1 MSIPEPGAIAVQ
13 PDYPSRSGAS
23 QLIRRRPLDG
33 LAAGDAERPE
43 GETAMA
49 TPTQLVGTA
58 VAGYFASGHEAHRAI
73 HALIDAGFE
82 PTAIGAAFHTGLEN
96 AAPAPERRPNVG
108 GELREEIGTTLP
120 GFPPNRA
127 RATGGGAASDT
138 SSVQYASL
146 GGGAGTPIDGASRPG
161 PIPGTDV
168 LHSGLPS
175 ELPHELPH
183 EGDLR
188 AGTGAAPQREEVGV
202 TRGGVDAPGS
212 LEPIPRHAA
221 RTVEPSWGERL
232 KHIFG
237 HGSVHRGGGV
247 PAQQRTAGKDDL
259 TAEMRREA
267 QDFGT
272 GEGHLNL
279 NPQRRYSQSAFEQS
293 FTGYGIEPERARGF
307 GRGLRKGGAVVTVHA
322 GPRAMEAESI
332 LEAHG
337 GTARLATDTEVDGN
351 LADEGHVEVLGTV
364 GRDYPSY
371 LD

>member
-1 MSIPEPGAIAVQ
+1 
-13 PDYPSRSGAS
+13 
-23 QLIRRRPLDG
+23 
-33 LAAGDAERPE
+33 
-43 GETAMA
+43 MA
-49 TPTQLVGTA
+49 TSTQLVGTA
-58 VAGYFASGHEAHRAI
+58 VAGYFATGQEAHRAI
-73 HALIDAGFE
+73 NALIDAGFE
-82 PTAIGAAFHTGLEN
+82 PAAIGAAFHAGAVSTQ
-96 AAPAPERRPNVG
+96 PAPERRPNVG

-146 GGGAGTPIDGASRPG
+146 GGGSGTPIDGASRPG

-175 ELPHELPH
+175 ELEHEIPHES
-183 EGDLR
+183 DLQ
-188 AGTGAAPQREEVGV
+188 AGAEPAREEVGV
-202 TRGGVDAPGS
+202 TRGGAGTPGS
-212 LEPIPRHAA
+212 VEPAPTHAA
-221 RTVEPSWGERL
+221 QTVEPSWGERL

-237 HGSVHRGGGV
+237 RGTVHRGGGA
-247 PAQQRTAGKDDL
+247 PAQQQNAAGRDDL
-259 TAEMRREA
+259 QAEIRQEA

-279 NPQRRYSQSAFEQS
+279 HSPRRYSQSAFEQS

-307 GRGLRKGGAVVTVHA
+307 GRGLRQSGAVVTVHA
-322 GPRAMEAESI
+322 GPRALEAESI
-332 LEAHG
+332 LEANG

-351 LADEGHVEVLGTV
+351 LADEGQVEVLGTV

>member
-1 MSIPEPGAIAVQ
+1 
-13 PDYPSRSGAS
+13 
-23 QLIRRRPLDG
+23 
-33 LAAGDAERPE
+33 
-43 GETAMA
+43 MA
-49 TPTQLVGTA
+49 TSTELVGTA
-58 VAGYFASGHEAHRAI
+58 VAGYFTSGHEAHSAI
-73 HALIDAGFE
+73 NALIDAGFQPSE
-82 PTAIGAAFHTGLEN
+82 IGAAFHSGAQST
-96 AAPAPERRPNVG
+96 APAPERRPNIG

-146 GGGAGTPIDGASRPG
+146 GGGSGTPIDGASRPG

-175 ELPHELPH
+175 ELKHDLPH
-183 EGDLR
+183 ESDLK
-188 AGTGAAPQREEVGV
+188 ASASLQREEVGV
-202 TRGGVDAPGS
+202 PRGGFAAPGTA
-212 LEPIPRHAA
+212 EPVSTQAA
-221 RTVEPSWGERL
+221 PTVEPTWGERL

-237 HGSVHRGGGV
+237 YGEVHRGGSL
-247 PAQQRTAGKDDL
+247 PAHQHGAGKDDL
-259 TAEMRREA
+259 RAEMGREA

-279 NPQRRYSQSAFEQS
+279 NAPRRYSQTAFEQS

-307 GRGLRKGGAVVTVHA
+307 GRGLRQGGAVVTVHA
-322 GPRAMEAESI
+322 GPRALEAERI

-351 LADEGHVEVLGTV
+351 LSDEGHVEVLGTV